1 MSELCLF
8 NIKEKKLKFEELN
21 ELAKDVTRYSL
32 ENGYGSFFNTA
43 DYAYDFVEKVGIKTY
58 FILSDSFLYK
68 NADDLLDTTRFA
80 YDSKSDYRKH
90 FFETF
95 SFFEDYLD
103 IVFKYD
109 VDSVEVW
116 IDGNGTATEI
126 EDYDRLLSEKRNFTK
141 TLYDVF
147 MKMSKETGYTF
158 PSVVIE
164 VKKQRSL
171 Q

>member
-8 NIKEKKLKFEELN
+8 NIKEKNLKFEELN

-32 ENGYGSFFNTA
+32 ENGYGSFFNTS
-43 DYAYDFVEKVGIKTY
+43 DYAYELIEKAGMKTY
-58 FILSDSFLYK
+58 FILSDSFVYE
-68 NADDLLDTTRFA
+68 NADDLLDTMRFV
-80 YDSKSDYRKH
+80 YDSKSDYKKH
-90 FFETF
+90 FLETF
-95 SFFEDYLD
+95 GFFEDYLD

-126 EDYDRLLSEKRNFTK
+126 EDYDRLISEKGDFTT
-141 TLYDVF
+141 TLYDFF
-147 MKMSKETGYTF
+147 MKMCNETGYTF

-164 VKKQRSL
+164 VKNQKSL
-171 Q
+171 

>member
-8 NIKEKKLKFEELN
+8 NIKEKNLKFEELN

-32 ENGYGSFFNTA
+32 KNGYGSFFNTA
-43 DYAYDFVEKVGIKTY
+43 DYAYDFVEKVGMKTY

-158 PSVVIE
+158 PPVVIE
-164 VKKQRSL
+164 VKNARIK
-171 Q
+171 